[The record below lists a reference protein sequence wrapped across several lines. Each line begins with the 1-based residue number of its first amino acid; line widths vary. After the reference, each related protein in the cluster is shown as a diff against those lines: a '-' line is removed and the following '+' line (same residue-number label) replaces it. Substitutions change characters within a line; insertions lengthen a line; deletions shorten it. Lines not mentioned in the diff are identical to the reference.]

1 MKTLFASLCTVLLSM
16 GTMAGQAQAA
26 PGDADEQP
34 RLEILENARPP
45 CPVRGELCPTAG
57 APSTVASGA
66 ASATGT
72 AEQTPRFSR
81 VVNAAGHRGSP
92 SDATPWTI
100 EINAALRQSALAG
113 NALFI
118 LTDAEDP
125 TASADNEVT
134 ALWQAPIRAGMNV
147 AARLMLS
154 PDDGFHAQHTYHI
167 SVVQVIH
174 GKQRVLAG
182 GDIRL
187 M

>member
-1 MKTLFASLCTVLLSM
+1 MKTLFASLCTVMLTM
-16 GTMAGQAQAA
+16 GTMQNQAQAA

-34 RLEILENARPP
+34 RLEILEGGRTP
-45 CPVRGELCPTAG
+45 CAVRGDLCPIAG
-57 APSTVASGA
+57 APTTVANSA
-66 ASATGT
+66 ASATG
-72 AEQTPRFSR
+72 AADSLPRFSR
-81 VVNAAGHRGSP
+81 VSGAAGYRGSP
-92 SDATPWTI
+92 ADSTPWTI

-113 NALFI
+113 NAIFI
-118 LTDAEDP
+118 ITDAED
-125 TASADNEVT
+125 ASAAENEVT

-167 SVVQVIH
+167 SVVQVIR

-182 GDIRL
+182 GDVRL

>member
-1 MKTLFASLCTVLLSM
+1 MKTLFASLCTVMLTM
-16 GTMAGQAQAA
+16 GTMQNQAQAA

-34 RLEILENARPP
+34 RLEILDGGRTP
-45 CPVRGELCPTAG
+45 CAVRGELCPIAG
-57 APSTVASGA
+57 APTTVAN
-66 ASATGT
+66 GT
-72 AEQTPRFSR
+72 AEPMPRFSR
-81 VVNAAGHRGSP
+81 VSSAAGHRGTPADSV
-92 SDATPWTI
+92 PWTI

-113 NALFI
+113 NAIFI
-118 LTDAEDP
+118 ITDAEDP
-125 TASADNEVT
+125 NAAAENEVT

-167 SVVQVIH
+167 SVVQVIR

-182 GDIRL
+182 GDVRL